1 MSVCSFCGKDQ
12 KDVGLLILGPNG
24 ANICNACVKLCYN
37 LILDADKKDDVSKNS
52 QTVTVTIF
60 PSAQSQPSGGAAA

>member
-24 ANICNACVKLCYN
+24 TNICNACVKLCYN
-37 LILDADKKDDVSKNS
+37 LILDADKKDDASKNS
-52 QTVTVTIF
+52 QPASPTAGD
-60 PSAQSQPSGGAAA
+60 PDDLYL